1 MGVKLTKMLEK
12 SEKLAR
18 KSQNFTSKSS
28 FTIVQCL
35 KTILWSSDQPEI
47 SLEQILL
54 RERQKKH
61 VFGKNMQKFGK
72 GRTPNWKRVVDI
84 GVDTEMDIIFLFWS
98 KR

>member
-72 GRTPNWKRVVDI
+72 GRTPNWKRVVVIPPD
-84 GVDTEMDIIFLFWS
+84 GYT
-98 KR
+98 